1 MTPKFVSFRAADGS
15 KIYVNLY
22 HVMQFEATSS
32 GGTRLATSFGTYITV
47 CESMEA
53 VAQKFAAA

>member
-1 MTPKFVSFRAADGS
+1 MTPKFVSFSTAMDT
-15 KIYVNLY
+15 KIYVNMSLVTCFQPGT
-22 HVMQFEATSS
+22 HS
-32 GGTRLATSFGTYITV
+32 GTTLSLSTGGFIHV